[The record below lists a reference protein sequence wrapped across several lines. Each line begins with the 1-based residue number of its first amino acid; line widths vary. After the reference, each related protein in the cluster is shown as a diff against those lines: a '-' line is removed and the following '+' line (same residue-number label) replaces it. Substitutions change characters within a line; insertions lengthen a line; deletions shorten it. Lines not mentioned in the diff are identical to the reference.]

1 VRWETH
7 PTEQPMKPIK
17 TLFILFSLFTMLMA
31 DKAIPKDNIE
41 TNTTLQ
47 ADQHDSRGVSYYKK
61 GNYDKALEAFNKS
74 LKIKLATIGEN
85 SPDTATSYNNIGVAW
100 ISKGEYDKAIE
111 FHKKAL
117 KIRLATIGE
126 NNPATAT
133 SYNNIGEVWRS
144 KGEYDKAIK
153 FHKKALK
160 IRLATIG
167 ENNPATA
174 TSYNNIGL
182 AWSSKGEYD
191 KAIEFHKKALKIRLA
206 TIGENSPDTATS
218 YNNIGVAWISKG
230 EYDKAIEFH
239 KKALKIRLATIGENN
254 PATATSYNNIGSA
267 WYSKGEYD
275 KAIEFHE
282 KTLKIYIPK
291 LGENHPSTITIKN
304 NLAYAFRGLGSK
316 YKKEKNYTKAID
328 YYSRALLLHKKILS
342 DDPKYYS
349 DEVFDD
355 MHQIIQTHQ
364 IIKPQKAKEI
374 YTKSLNYFQ
383 KLFKQDKKSHA
394 INYIKMIIQ
403 GVEQFDLD
411 SNRLDE
417 AKEILATLP
426 DSSEKK
432 GLLLQIEELE
442 GGYGIY
448 ILILS
453 ILFFGGTVFYFKRY
467 KNPLVAK
474 LTNPKALLT
483 LNTDQL
489 KEAKTRLTKID
500 RFKNILAENH
510 ITQERY
516 KKAEIFNE
524 LDPKEKANYFAK
536 RVFATST
543 ELTPQSHML
552 TLSDD
557 FPLNVK
563 QFILFMSN
571 KESIADMMSEIKQIP
586 QYSKNILF
594 ILGDNAELQAKI
606 ATEKGYEKFVRV
618 EPQTMTKL
626 LLAEDGAKVL
636 ADSFA
641 EQLALTQISPYNLG
655 GGESNSSMFFGRREI
670 ISHVV
675 GRGNNNYIV
684 IGSRQI
690 GKSSLL
696 KAIEREYVKN
706 QERVHYISVG
716 KGNFVRAMGR
726 ALGIKVTS
734 LEELVAY
741 ISVQKEKVLF
751 LLDEVDPFIKD
762 EKERGY
768 KVLDSFRKLSEEGSC
783 NFILAGY
790 WELYFYTMFDNQ
802 SPLKNFGEAIE
813 LGALEA
819 EACREMITEPMQQLG
834 LRFESDEAI
843 NEIVERTGQRPNLI
857 AIICNNIIKS
867 LGKEKRVVSMAD
879 VQEAIKG
886 KKVYELFESWKKLDE
901 DEEASKLDKIIVYS
915 MVEQGSFRLAELV
928 EKLKA
933 LGLRVEMSRLETSL
947 ARLKVSYT
955 IERNEEGVYGFM
967 LPLFREYVLRDDYEV
982 KLAGE
987 VEGYL

>member
-1 VRWETH
+1 
-7 PTEQPMKPIK
+7 
-17 TLFILFSLFTMLMA
+17 
-31 DKAIPKDNIE
+31 
-41 TNTTLQ
+41 
-47 ADQHDSRGVSYYKK
+47 
-61 GNYDKALEAFNKS
+61 
-74 LKIKLATIGEN
+74 
-85 SPDTATSYNNIGVAW
+85 
-100 ISKGEYDKAIE
+100 
-111 FHKKAL
+111 
-117 KIRLATIGE
+117 
-126 NNPATAT
+126 
-133 SYNNIGEVWRS
+133 
-144 KGEYDKAIK
+144 
-153 FHKKALK
+153 
-160 IRLATIG
+160 
-167 ENNPATA
+167 
-174 TSYNNIGL
+174 
-182 AWSSKGEYD
+182 
-191 KAIEFHKKALKIRLA
+191 
-206 TIGENSPDTATS
+206 
-218 YNNIGVAWISKG
+218 
-230 EYDKAIEFH
+230 
-239 KKALKIRLATIGENN
+239 
-254 PATATSYNNIGSA
+254 
-267 WYSKGEYD
+267 
-275 KAIEFHE
+275 
-282 KTLKIYIPK
+282 
-291 LGENHPSTITIKN
+291 
-304 NLAYAFRGLGSK
+304 
-316 YKKEKNYTKAID
+316 
-328 YYSRALLLHKKILS
+328 
-342 DDPKYYS
+342 
-349 DEVFDD
+349 
-355 MHQIIQTHQ
+355 
-364 IIKPQKAKEI
+364 
-374 YTKSLNYFQ
+374 
-383 KLFKQDKKSHA
+383 
-394 INYIKMIIQ
+394 
-403 GVEQFDLD
+403 
-411 SNRLDE
+411 
-417 AKEILATLP
+417 
-426 DSSEKK
+426 
-432 GLLLQIEELE
+432 
-442 GGYGIY
+442 
-448 ILILS
+448 
-453 ILFFGGTVFYFKRY
+453 
-467 KNPLVAK
+467 
-474 LTNPKALLT
+474 
-483 LNTDQL
+483 
-489 KEAKTRLTKID
+489 
-500 RFKNILAENH
+500 
-510 ITQERY
+510 
-516 KKAEIFNE
+516 
-524 LDPKEKANYFAK
+524 
-536 RVFATST
+536 
-543 ELTPQSHML
+543 
-552 TLSDD
+552 
-557 FPLNVK
+557 
-563 QFILFMSN
+563 
-571 KESIADMMSEIKQIP
+571 MMSEIKQIP

-594 ILGDNAELQAKI
+594 ILSDNSELQAKI

-618 EPQTMTKL
+618 QPQTMTKL

-690 GKSSLL
+690 GKSSLM

-751 LLDEVDPFIKD
+751 SLDEVDPFIKD
-762 EKERGY
+762 EKESGY

-819 EACREMITEPMQQLG
+819 DACREMITEPMQQLG

-928 EKLKA
+928 ERLKA
-933 LGLRVEMSRLETSL
+933 LGLTVEMSRLETSL

-955 IERNEEGVYGFM
+955 IERKEEGVYGFM

-987 VEGYL
+987 VEGF